1 MMNNSSSNSWW
12 WVTSVRAL
20 PRHIRQPRASGSR
33 RGTELYRDSP
43 LSDTEVTSHQQTD
56 VTQSFSQPFPHPASA
71 RVFRIWFA
79 DNTLTLPV
87 QIYSIIHVNRC
98 LLCLRKCDI
107 HSGLKKSLSFLL
119 SVTKPGTMSEYY
131 YINIIK
137 KKLAKNSFKNGYF
150 EQNLPFCFCQEQNV
164 HKIWHL
170 FSYIL
175 LKTPIFQLYFAQN
188 ANCSAIFCSKRQF
201 FGNIHPGH
209 IWFHR
214 QRQFGFFRQC
224 QSSRQSKWI
233 NTQDYLSDHHTRI
246 FGIVNRI
253 RKYLCLTF
261 QAIKTK
267 TTS

>member
-1 MMNNSSSNSWW
+1 MNNSSSNSWW

-20 PRHIRQPRASGSR
+20 PRHICQPRAPGSR

-79 DNTLTLPV
+79 DDTLLLPV

-131 YINIIK
+131 IIWK
-137 KKLAKNSFKNGYF
+137 KNWR
-150 EQNLPFCFCQEQNV
+150 
-164 HKIWHL
+164 KIALKWV
-170 FSYIL
+170 FWAEFL
-175 LKTPIFQLYFAQN
+175 LKTPIF
-188 ANCSAIFCSKRQF
+188 
-201 FGNIHPGH
+201 
-209 IWFHR
+209 
-214 QRQFGFFRQC
+214 
-224 QSSRQSKWI
+224 
-233 NTQDYLSDHHTRI
+233 
-246 FGIVNRI
+246 
-253 RKYLCLTF
+253 RKYSPRPYL
-261 QAIKTK
+261 IP
-267 TTS
+267 